1 MIIIGEQIQHLSR
14 NLVKNAPGGD
24 NIPDDGN
31 DDSGGGDNLYP
42 DARSSSTITLK
53 IIQTL
58 SASSF
63 SCPLSRGLSRQ
74 ISCSFLPSVPGT
86 RGAGREGLFNLK

>member
-63 SCPLSRGLSRQ
+63 SCPLSRGLSSR
-74 ISCSFLPSVPGT
+74 FLARFCPQC
-86 RGAGREGLFNLK
+86 RGLGEQGGKGFST